1 MRKAM
6 ELETK
11 QFENSELLLLLN
23 GDFDAQGTQ
32 EIRQSLKNV
41 VDNPEPK
48 SIVLDIGG
56 VSFID
61 SSGVGAIVF
70 LFKRLKVQGR
80 KLRITAANG
89 QPAEL
94 LKMLRVNKAIP
105 VELY

>member
-1 MRKAM
+1 M

-11 QFENSELLLLLN
+11 QFENSELLLLLS

-32 EIRQSLKNV
+32 EIRQSLKNI

-70 LFKRLKVQGR
+70 LFKQLKAQGR
-80 KLRITAANG
+80 KMRITAANG

-94 LKMLRVNKAIP
+94 LQMLRVNKAIP
-105 VELY
+105 IEMYS

>member
-1 MRKAM
+1 M

-11 QFENSELLLLLN
+11 QFDDSELLLLLK

-32 EIRQSLKNV
+32 GVRQSLKNV

-56 VSFID
+56 VSFMD

-70 LFKRLKVQGR
+70 LFKQLKAQGR
-80 KLRITAANG
+80 DMRITAANG

-94 LKMLRVNKAIP
+94 LQMLRVNKAIP
-105 VELY
+105 IEMYS

>member
-1 MRKAM
+1 M

-11 QFENSELLLLLN
+11 QFENSELLLLLH

-70 LFKRLKVQGR
+70 LFKQLKVQGR
-80 KLRITAANG
+80 KMRITAANG

-94 LKMLRVNKAIP
+94 LQMLRVNKAIP
-105 VELY
+105 IEMYS

>member
-1 MRKAM
+1 M

-41 VDNPEPK
+41 VDNSEPK

-70 LFKRLKVQGR
+70 LFKQLKAQGR
-80 KLRITAANG
+80 KMRITAANG

-94 LKMLRVNKAIP
+94 LQMLRVNKAIP
-105 VELY
+105 IEMYS

>member
-1 MRKAM
+1 M

-11 QFENSELLLLLN
+11 QFENSELLLLLH

-56 VSFID
+56 VTFID

-70 LFKRLKVQGR
+70 LFKQLKAQGR
-80 KLRITAANG
+80 KMRITAANG

-94 LKMLRVNKAIP
+94 LQMLRVNKAIP
-105 VELY
+105 IEMYS